1 MAKRVGQQFGNY
13 RLIRLLGEGG
23 FAEVYLGEHQL
34 LETEAAIKILNAQM
48 TGDDIEPFR
57 AEARTIAHLEHPN
70 IVRVL
75 EFGVEGKTPYLVMS
89 YAPHGTLRRRHQKGV
104 PLPLPTIVSYV
115 NQVADA
121 LQYAHSQRVIH
132 RDIKPENMLIGRRN
146 EILLSDFGIALM
158 AQSSR
163 YQNTGDVVG
172 TVAYMAPEQI
182 QGKPRPASDQYALAV
197 VVYEWLSGL
206 RPFSGSFTGIAVQ
219 HAVAPP
225 PPLHEKVPSI
235 SPAVEQVVFTALA
248 KDPQQRFAS
257 VQAFAR
263 ALEQASQSGNS
274 ITFPVSGQLPTVASH
289 DDVTLAATPPSANP
303 LTPPPLYTPSPMANQ
318 ATAAPP
324 TPSNPSQV
332 TEPPVE
338 VTPPPLR
345 QEPASAGIYLSRRT
359 LLIAA
364 GGLAVAGGASALTWL
379 LASRNTGNAPTPLSS
394 TTSTPGTLPTQL
406 PTSTAAVSTPPP
418 TATTAPPPTPTTA
431 PTVVPST
438 QIGQTFTV
446 YRGHSGYIYGV
457 TWASTDGSRIASASL
472 DTSVQVW
479 NAQTG
484 QQYFS
489 YNHSKAVNDV
499 KASPDKT
506 RIASAGEDSIVQVYD
521 VTNGTRI
528 LTYRNHSDAVN
539 TVEWSPNGRYIVSAS
554 RDKTVQVWD
563 AATGTP
569 VSTYTGHTAEVWAAG
584 WSPDGNNI
592 ISVSADGTAQVWNA
606 FTGTRLITYTGHTA
620 TVRTVSW
627 SPDGG
632 RIATG
637 SEDLTVQVWSAT
649 TGNRLLTY
657 RGHSGLLRTVSWS
670 HDSTRIVSGARDATA
685 QIWNAS
691 TGATIYTYRGH
702 TATVFDAQWSPD
714 GTKIASGSTDM
725 TVRVWQAV

>member
-1 MAKRVGQQFGNY
+1 MAERVGQQFGNY

-57 AEARTIAHLEHPN
+57 AEARTIARLEHPN

-89 YAPHGTLRRRHQKGV
+89 YAPYGTLRRRHQKGV
-104 PLPLPTIVSYV
+104 PLPLTTIVSYV

-146 EILLSDFGIALM
+146 EILLSDFGIALV

-163 YQNTGDVVG
+163 YQNTGEVVG

-182 QGKPRPASDQYALAV
+182 HGKPRPASDQYALAV
-197 VVYEWLSGL
+197 VVYEWLSGI
-206 RPFSGSFTGIAVQ
+206 RPFSGSFTEIAVQ
-219 HAVAPP
+219 HTVAPP

-235 SPAVEQVVFTALA
+235 SPEIEQVVFTALA

-263 ALEQASQSGNS
+263 ALEQASQPGRGA
-274 ITFPVSGQLPTVASH
+274 TFPVSGQLPFVSSQ
-289 DDVTLAATPPSANP
+289 DDVTLAATPPSATP
-303 LTPPPLYTPSPMANQ
+303 LTPPPLYTPPPMAKQ
-318 ATAAPP
+318 TVAAIP
-324 TPSNPSQV
+324 TPSNPSHV

-338 VTPPPLR
+338 VTPPPL
-345 QEPASAGIYLSRRT
+345 QPEPARAGIYLSRRT
-359 LLIAA
+359 LLIGV

-379 LASRNTGNAPTPLSS
+379 LVSRNTGNAPALVLS
-394 TTSTPGTLPTQL
+394 TTSTPSTLPTQL
-406 PTSTAAVSTPPP
+406 STPATSVPSPMP
-418 TATTAPPPTPTTA
+418 TATTAPPPTPTT
-431 PTVVPST
+431 VPST
-438 QIGQTFTV
+438 PIGQTFTV
-446 YRGHSGYIYGV
+446 YSGHSGYIYGV
-457 TWASTDGSRIASASL
+457 TWASTDNSRIASASL

-479 NAQTG
+479 DARSRQL
-484 QQYFS
+484 YFS
-489 YNHSKAVNDV
+489 YKHSKAVNDV

-506 RIASAGEDSIVQVYD
+506 RIASAGEDSVVQVWN
-521 VTNGTRI
+521 VTSESYI
-528 LTYRNHSDAVN
+528 FAYRGHSDAVN

-584 WSPDGNNI
+584 WSPDGNYVV
-592 ISVSADGTAQVWNA
+592 SASADGTAQVWNA
-606 FTGTRLITYTGHTA
+606 LTGTRLITYTGHTA

-637 SEDLTVQVWSAT
+637 SEDLTVHVWNAT
-649 TGNRLLTY
+649 TGNTLLTY
-657 RGHSGLLRTVSWS
+657 RGHSRPLRTVSWS
-670 HDSTRIVSGARDATA
+670 HDNARIVSGAQDATA

-691 TGATIYTYRGH
+691 TGSTIFTYQGH
-702 TATVFDAQWSPD
+702 AATVFDAQWSPD
-714 GTKIASGSTDM
+714 GTKIASGSTDT
-725 TVRVWQAV
+725 TVRVWQAS

>member
-1 MAKRVGQQFGNY
+1 MAERVGQQFGNY

-57 AEARTIAHLEHPN
+57 AEARTIARLEHPN

-89 YAPHGTLRRRHQKGV
+89 YAPYGTLRRRHQKGV
-104 PLPLPTIVSYV
+104 PLPTIVSYV

-132 RDIKPENMLIGRRN
+132 RDIKPENMLVGRRN
-146 EILLSDFGIALM
+146 EILLSDFGIALV

-197 VVYEWLSGL
+197 VVYEWLSGI
-206 RPFSGSFTGIAVQ
+206 RPFSGSFTEIAVQ

-225 PPLHEKVPSI
+225 PPLHEKFPSI
-235 SPAVEQVVFTALA
+235 SPDIEQVVFTALA

-274 ITFPVSGQLPTVASH
+274 VTFPVSGQLPTVSSQSSH
-289 DDVTLAATPPSANP
+289 HNDVTFVATPSTP
-303 LTPPPLYTPSPMANQ
+303 LTPPPLHTPQPMADQ
-318 ATAAPP
+318 TVAA
-324 TPSNPSQV
+324 TPSNSSPV
-332 TEPPVE
+332 TKPPLE
-338 VTPPPLR
+338 VTPPPPTP
-345 QEPASAGIYLSRRT
+345 EPARAGIYLSRRT
-359 LLIAA
+359 LLVGV

-379 LASRNTGNAPTPLSS
+379 LVSRNTGNAPTPLPS
-394 TTSTPGTLPTQL
+394 TTSISGTRSTQFPTA
-406 PTSTAAVSTPPP
+406 PVGGTSSTPPP
-418 TATTAPPPTPTTA
+418 RPTATNTPTPPPTT
-431 PTVVPST
+431 VPST
-438 QIGQTFTV
+438 QIGQTFMV
-446 YRGHSGYIYGV
+446 YRGHSSYIYGL
-457 TWASTDGSRIASASL
+457 TWSSTDGSRIASASL

-479 NAQTG
+479 STQTS

-506 RIASAGEDSIVQVYD
+506 RIASAGEDSVVQVWN

-528 LTYRNHSDAVN
+528 FSYRGHSDAVN

-563 AATGTP
+563 ANTGTP
-569 VSTYTGHTAEVWAAG
+569 MYTYQGHSAEVWAAG
-584 WSPDGNNI
+584 WSPDSNYVV
-592 ISVSADGTAQVWNA
+592 SVSVDGTARVWNA
-606 FTGTRLITYTGHTA
+606 LTGTLLVTYRGHNN

-649 TGNRLLTY
+649 NGNKLLTY
-657 RGHSGLLRTVSWS
+657 RGHSSLLRTVSWS

-691 TGATIYTYRGH
+691 TGSTIFTYSSH

-714 GTKIASGSTDM
+714 GTKIASGSTDT